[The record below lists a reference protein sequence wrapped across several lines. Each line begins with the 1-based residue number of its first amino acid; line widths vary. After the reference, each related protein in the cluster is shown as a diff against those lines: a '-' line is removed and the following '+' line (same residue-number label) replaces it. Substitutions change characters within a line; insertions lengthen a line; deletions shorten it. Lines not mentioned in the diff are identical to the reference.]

1 MVSLKLTEE
10 GKKYLKEGLPEKR
23 LAELLEK
30 GPISMQDAQKL
41 GNLSVALQ
49 WGKKNGWVEIKDGKL
64 VLLKKPGKT
73 IEDYLIKIS
82 KNENIPENIEKLL
95 IQRKLAKEERED
107 ERKRAEGFIGKEIDK
122 ITPELIKT
130 GLWKETKLKP
140 YNVEFVGRK
149 IYPGKRQPYN
159 VFLDFV
165 RRKLVELGFIER
177 RGQAITQEFWNF
189 DALYQPQGHPARD
202 WTDVYRLKYPKKG
215 SLPDPK
221 LVERV
226 KATHENGWK
235 TGSTGWGYKWDPE
248 KAAQLLPVAHDTAVS
263 PKTLASK
270 ELKIPG
276 KYFQIVRCYRPDV
289 LDATHLVEFNQV
301 GGFIVGEDLN
311 FRNLL
316 GILEMFGK
324 EFAGAKEVKFLCDY
338 YPFTEP
344 SVQLSAKHP
353 ELGWIEFAG
362 AGIFRE
368 ELTKPL
374 GVDYPVIAWGVGVD
388 RLAMF
393 KLGIKDVRQLFS
405 TDLKWLREQPI
416 V

>member
-202 WTDVYRLKYPKKG
+202 WTK
-215 SLPDPK
+215 
-221 LVERV
+221 
-226 KATHENGWK
+226 
-235 TGSTGWGYKWDPE
+235 
-248 KAAQLLPVAHDTAVS
+248 
-263 PKTLASK
+263 
-270 ELKIPG
+270 
-276 KYFQIVRCYRPDV
+276 V
-289 LDATHLVEFNQV
+289 LQF
-301 GGFIVGEDLN
+301 
-311 FRNLL
+311 
-316 GILEMFGK
+316 
-324 EFAGAKEVKFLCDY
+324 
-338 YPFTEP
+338 
-344 SVQLSAKHP
+344 
-353 ELGWIEFAG
+353 
-362 AGIFRE
+362 
-368 ELTKPL
+368 
-374 GVDYPVIAWGVGVD
+374 
-388 RLAMF
+388 
-393 KLGIKDVRQLFS
+393 
-405 TDLKWLREQPI
+405 
-416 V
+416 

>member
-49 WGKKNGWVEIKDGKL
+49 WGKKNGWIDIKDGKL
-64 VLLKKPGKT
+64 ILLKKPGKT
-73 IEDYLIKIS
+73 IEDYLIKLS

-235 TGSTGWGYKWDPE
+235 TGSTGWGYKWD
-248 KAAQLLPVAHDTAVS
+248 
-263 PKTLASK
+263 
-270 ELKIPG
+270 
-276 KYFQIVRCYRPDV
+276 
-289 LDATHLVEFNQV
+289 
-301 GGFIVGEDLN
+301 
-311 FRNLL
+311 
-316 GILEMFGK
+316 
-324 EFAGAKEVKFLCDY
+324 
-338 YPFTEP
+338 
-344 SVQLSAKHP
+344 
-353 ELGWIEFAG
+353 
-362 AGIFRE
+362 
-368 ELTKPL
+368 
-374 GVDYPVIAWGVGVD
+374 
-388 RLAMF
+388 
-393 KLGIKDVRQLFS
+393 
-405 TDLKWLREQPI
+405 
-416 V
+416 